1 MKSDAPEIKP
11 PAAAPEPDLAY
22 VDEVVARLGT
32 GEEQALPILQ
42 ALQSHYR
49 YLPDPVLRRVCELTR
64 IRPAT
69 LAGVSTFYAQFR
81 HKPMGRHHVKVCN
94 GTACHIHG
102 AEDIHDA
109 LCGRLH
115 IDSAA
120 GEDTDAQGLFTV
132 EKVFCVG
139 CCTLAPVV
147 QIGDASFG
155 HLTRESSPKMLDDF
169 LRREERERKRRKSRI
184 VVPPPPPA
192 PESAGEIRICLDSC
206 CVARGCGRTH
216 EALVDAVARGHLN
229 ATIKRVG
236 CVVMC
241 DRTPLVEIAKP
252 GAPPVQFSGIHP
264 ERVDTLLA
272 RHFNPNGILPWLR
285 RGTAA
290 ALDWLSGESA
300 ATRTPTPGRTAENP
314 SPRVAAF
321 FGRQQHIATEHYGR
335 LDPLDLDDY
344 LSHGGFEGLRKC
356 LDGITPEQIIDTIEQ
371 SGLRGRGGAGFPTA
385 RKWRVVHGCLAD
397 EKYIICNGDE
407 GDPGAFMDRML
418 MESFPFRVIEGMMI
432 AARAVGAGKG
442 FFYVRAE
449 YPSAVRRLREAL
461 RICQQRGW
469 LGGSIQGSGF
479 SFDLDVFEGAGAFV
493 CGEETAMLESMEGRR
508 GVPRLKP
515 PYPAEQGYR
524 GKPTLINNVETYANV
539 PWILRHGGPAF
550 AAIGSE
556 TSKGTKVFALAG
568 KIARGGLIEV
578 PMGITLREV
587 VEEIGGG
594 TPDGTPFK
602 AVLVGGPSGGC
613 VPAEL
618 ADTPIDYESLAKV
631 GAIMGSGGLIVLDHN
646 DCMVEMARYF
656 LDFCQCESCGKC
668 TFCRI
673 GTRRMLDILD
683 RLRTGKAKT
692 GDLGDLEEL
701 SAMVRR
707 ASLCGLG
714 KTAPNPVLS
723 ALRFFRDEFE
733 AHVHG
738 RCPAGRC
745 RDLITYSVTDACI
758 GCTLCAQHC
767 PVDAIPTTPYR
778 KHQILTELCT
788 RCNACREVCP
798 ENAILVK

>member
-1 MKSDAPEIKP
+1 
-11 PAAAPEPDLAY
+11 
-22 VDEVVARLGT
+22 
-32 GEEQALPILQ
+32 
-42 ALQSHYR
+42 
-49 YLPDPVLRRVCELTR
+49 
-64 IRPAT
+64 
-69 LAGVSTFYAQFR
+69 
-81 HKPMGRHHVKVCN
+81 
-94 GTACHIHG
+94 
-102 AEDIHDA
+102 
-109 LCGRLH
+109 
-115 IDSAA
+115 
-120 GEDTDAQGLFTV
+120 
-132 EKVFCVG
+132 
-139 CCTLAPVV
+139 
-147 QIGDASFG
+147 
-155 HLTRESSPKMLDDF
+155 
-169 LRREERERKRRKSRI
+169 
-184 VVPPPPPA
+184 
-192 PESAGEIRICLDSC
+192 
-206 CVARGCGRTH
+206 
-216 EALVDAVARGHLN
+216 
-229 ATIKRVG
+229 
-236 CVVMC
+236 
-241 DRTPLVEIAKP
+241 
-252 GAPPVQFSGIHP
+252 
-264 ERVDTLLA
+264 
-272 RHFNPNGILPWLR
+272 
-285 RGTAA
+285 
-290 ALDWLSGESA
+290 
-300 ATRTPTPGRTAENP
+300 
-314 SPRVAAF
+314 VAAF